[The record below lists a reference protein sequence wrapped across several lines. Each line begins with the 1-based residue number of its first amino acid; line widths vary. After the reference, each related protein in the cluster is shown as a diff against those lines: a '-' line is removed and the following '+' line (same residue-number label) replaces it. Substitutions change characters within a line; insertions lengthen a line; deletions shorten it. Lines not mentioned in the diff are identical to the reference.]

1 MSNQWLYLCA
11 DHFEASTFPPGQPT
25 GMWLSSMSGGGV
37 LEPCLGG
44 WGILTRS
51 LKSYQRYTGAASFN
65 MKVLKVKSSPSRA
78 DGSEKSNW
86 STRSWIAKP
95 IVGQLI

>member
-11 DHFEASTFPPGQPT
+11 DHFEASKSPPWATHGHVAV
-25 GMWLSSMSGGGV
+25 GGGV

-86 STRSWIAKP
+86 STRSWIVKP
-95 IVGQLI
+95 IVGQ